1 MEPQYTQPRE
11 TDPIWRNVLGI
22 PTQKAIDYI
31 ETLRG
36 TMPDADLNAVLR
48 RAGNIGWQSGA
59 GRLGRNHV
67 ERAAV
72 LQERDKANS
81 A

>member
-1 MEPQYTQPRE
+1 MEPQYTQPRDN
-11 TDPIWRNVLGI
+11 DPIWRNVLGI

-31 ETLRG
+31 ESLRG
-36 TMPDADLNAVLR
+36 TMSAESLNGILR

-67 ERAAV
+67 ERSLE
-72 LQERDKANS
+72 LQKRDGLI
-81 A
+81 